1 MELGCL
7 DLSLDV
13 TANCLKEKSVLSL
26 LEVDYV
32 NELMSHPSIDTN
44 HMADPYLPMEPV
56 DAMLTGEYA
65 KDVDVLIGKL
75 FELTGFKKKT

>member
-13 TANCLKEKSVLSL
+13 TANCLREKSVLSL

-65 KDVDVLIGKL
+65 KDVYVLIVKFL
-75 FELTGFKKKT
+75 Q

>member
-13 TANCLKEKSVLSL
+13 TLNCLREKSVLSR

-65 KDVDVLIGKL
+65 KDVDVLIGKFL
-75 FELTGFKKKT
+75 Q

>member
-7 DLSLDV
+7 DLGLDV

-65 KDVDVLIGKL
+65 KDVYVLIVKFL
-75 FELTGFKKKT
+75 Q

>member
-13 TANCLKEKSVLSL
+13 TLNCLREKSVLSR

-65 KDVDVLIGKL
+65 KDVYVLIVKFL
-75 FELTGFKKKT
+75 Q